1 MQLIVSKICITAGG
15 IGFIAAAPVLL
26 LILAAARSA
35 RIGLM
40 AMMGLSGGA
49 WIALILLPVMIIIF
63 AIWITKKTTLA
74 ILKNS

>member
-1 MQLIVSKICITAGG
+1 
-15 IGFIAAAPVLL
+15 
-26 LILAAARSA
+26 
-35 RIGLM
+35 M